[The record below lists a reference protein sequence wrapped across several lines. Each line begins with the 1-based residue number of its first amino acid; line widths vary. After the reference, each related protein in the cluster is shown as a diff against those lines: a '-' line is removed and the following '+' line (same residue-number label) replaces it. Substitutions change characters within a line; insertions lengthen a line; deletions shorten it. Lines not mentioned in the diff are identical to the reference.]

1 MKYPQGAEKMQVK
14 ANTNREVK
22 PGGLPSGVG
31 CNVVSTYTAY
41 TIYRACYEGIPS
53 IERVVT
59 VAGDCV
65 PEAQNL
71 LVPLRHPAGAHLRRG
86 RRGHVEGRAH
96 LHGRTH
102 DGHLRGG
109 SRLPAAS
116 RVHAACCSSA
126 RT

>member
-1 MKYPQGAEKMQVK
+1 MQVK

-59 VAGDCV
+59 VAEHCV

-71 LVPLRHPAGAHLRRG
+71 LCRFGTPLEHIFKEAGADIDQ
-86 RRGHVEGRAH
+86 GRAH

-102 DGHLRGG
+102 DGHRRGG
-109 SRLPAAS
+109 PHCRQRQGRKRPA
-116 RVHAACCSSA
+116 VSA